1 MRLKKAFAITI
12 SAAILCAA
20 LAGCSGNKDA
30 DSSGATSETA
40 SSSSSTSE
48 ATDVTDDES
57 LYEFPA
63 DANLSEDEMKA
74 TISAYADYMTQAMS
88 GQGYT
93 VTARFEDDG
102 TVHYDGT
109 RTDDAG
115 NTDTITDLMTYDS
128 VQDAF
133 AYLYNCGQADAEGK
147 LLVGVSEGV
156 EEAVDEAASEG
167 QEMAEEELAESEAA
181 SEAEGE
187 TVEGEEVPADDT
199 TAEDEAASSEAEGE
213 APAEEDVA
221 SSEADAGDEAAAE

>member
-20 LAGCSGNKDA
+20 LAGCSGNKDT

-40 SSSSSTSE
+40 TSSSTSE

-74 TISAYADYMTQAMS
+74 TISAYADYMTQAMA

-115 NTDTITDLMTYDS
+115 NTDTISDLMTYDS

-167 QEMAEEELAESEAA
+167 QEMAEEELAESEATSDTE
-181 SEAEGE
+181 SEAAD
-187 TVEGEEVPADDT
+187 GEEAPADDS
-199 TAEDEAASSEAEGE
+199 AVEDDAAS
-213 APAEEDVA
+213 EDVA

>member
-1 MRLKKAFAITI
+1 
-12 SAAILCAA
+12 
-20 LAGCSGNKDA
+20 
-30 DSSGATSETA
+30 
-40 SSSSSTSE
+40 
-48 ATDVTDDES
+48 
-57 LYEFPA
+57 
-63 DANLSEDEMKA
+63 MKA
-74 TISAYADYMTQAMS
+74 TISAYADYMTQAMA

-115 NTDTITDLMTYDS
+115 NTDTISDLMTYDS

-167 QEMAEEELAESEAA
+167 QEMAEEELAESEATSDTE
-181 SEAEGE
+181 SEAAD
-187 TVEGEEVPADDT
+187 GEEAPADDS
-199 TAEDEAASSEAEGE
+199 AVEDDAASSEAESE

>member
-20 LAGCSGNKDA
+20 LAGCSGNRDA

-40 SSSSSTSE
+40 TSSSTSE

-128 VQDAF
+128 IQDAF
-133 AYLYNCGQADAEGK
+133 AYLYNCGQADANGE

-167 QEMAEEELAESEAA
+167 QEMAEEESEAA

-213 APAEEDVA
+213 APAEEDTA
-221 SSEADAGDEAAAE
+221 SSEADADGEAAAE

>member
-20 LAGCSGNKDA
+20 LAGCSGNTDA

-40 SSSSSTSE
+40 TSSSTSE

-128 VQDAF
+128 IQDAF

-187 TVEGEEVPADDT
+187 TAEGEEVPADDT

>member
-40 SSSSSTSE
+40 TSSSTSE

-63 DANLSEDEMKA
+63 DANLSEDEMKT
-74 TISAYADYMTQAMS
+74 TISAYADYMTQAMA

-128 VQDAF
+128 IQDAF
-133 AYLYNCGQADAEGK
+133 AYLYNCGQADANGE

-187 TVEGEEVPADDT
+187 TAEGEEVPADDT

-213 APAEEDVA
+213 APAEEDTA
-221 SSEADAGDEAAAE
+221 TSEADADGEAAAE

>member
-40 SSSSSTSE
+40 TSSSTSE

-74 TISAYADYMTQAMS
+74 TISAYADYMTQAMA

-115 NTDTITDLMTYDS
+115 NTDTITDLMTYHS
-128 VQDAF
+128 IQDAF
-133 AYLYNCGQADAEGK
+133 AYLYNCGQADANGE

-187 TVEGEEVPADDT
+187 TAEGEEVPADDT

-213 APAEEDVA
+213 APAEEDTA
-221 SSEADAGDEAAAE
+221 SSEADADGEAAAE

>member
-20 LAGCSGNKDA
+20 LAGCSGNKNA

-40 SSSSSTSE
+40 SSSSTSE

-128 VQDAF
+128 IQDAF
-133 AYLYNCGQADAEGK
+133 AYLYNCGQADANGE

-156 EEAVDEAASEG
+156 EEAIDEAASEG

-187 TVEGEEVPADDT
+187 TAEGEEVPADDT

-213 APAEEDVA
+213 ASAEEDTA

>member
-40 SSSSSTSE
+40 TSSSTSE

-74 TISAYADYMTQAMS
+74 TISAYADYMTQAMG

-133 AYLYNCGQADAEGK
+133 AYLYNCGQADANGE

-187 TVEGEEVPADDT
+187 TAEGEEVPADDT
-199 TAEDEAASSEAEGE
+199 TAEDEAASSEAESE

>member
-40 SSSSSTSE
+40 TSSSTSE

-74 TISAYADYMTQAMS
+74 TISAYADYMTQAMA

-128 VQDAF
+128 IQDAF
-133 AYLYNCGQADAEGK
+133 AYLYNCGQADANGE

-187 TVEGEEVPADDT
+187 TAEGEEVPADDT
-199 TAEDEAASSEAEGE
+199 TAEDEAASSEAESE

>member
-40 SSSSSTSE
+40 TSSSTSE
-48 ATDVTDDES
+48 ATDVTDDEA

-74 TISAYADYMTQAMS
+74 TISAYADYMTQAMG

-133 AYLYNCGQADAEGK
+133 AYLYNCGQADANGE

-187 TVEGEEVPADDT
+187 TAEGEEVPADDT
-199 TAEDEAASSEAEGE
+199 TAEDEAASSEAESE
-213 APAEEDVA
+213 APAEEDTA
-221 SSEADAGDEAAAE
+221 SSEADADGEAAAE

>member
-40 SSSSSTSE
+40 TSSSTSE

-128 VQDAF
+128 IQDAF

-187 TVEGEEVPADDT
+187 TAEGEEVPADDT

-213 APAEEDVA
+213 APAEEDTA
-221 SSEADAGDEAAAE
+221 SSEADADGEAAA

>member
-40 SSSSSTSE
+40 TSSSTSE

-63 DANLSEDEMKA
+63 DANLSGDEMKA
-74 TISAYADYMTQAMS
+74 TISAYADYMTQAMA

-128 VQDAF
+128 IQDAF
-133 AYLYNCGQADAEGK
+133 AYLYNCGQADANGE

-187 TVEGEEVPADDT
+187 TAEGEEVPADDT

-213 APAEEDVA
+213 ASAEEDTA
-221 SSEADAGDEAAAE
+221 SSEADADGEAAAE

>member
-40 SSSSSTSE
+40 TSSSTSE

-74 TISAYADYMTQAMS
+74 TISAYADYMTQAMA

-128 VQDAF
+128 IQDAF
-133 AYLYNCGQADAEGK
+133 AYLYNCGQADANGE

-187 TVEGEEVPADDT
+187 TAEGEEVPADDT
-199 TAEDEAASSEAEGE
+199 TAEDEAAAE
-213 APAEEDVA
+213 
-221 SSEADAGDEAAAE
+221 

>member
-40 SSSSSTSE
+40 TSSSTSE

-74 TISAYADYMTQAMS
+74 TISAYADYMTQAMA

-128 VQDAF
+128 IQDAF
-133 AYLYNCGQADAEGK
+133 AYLYNCGQADANGE

-187 TVEGEEVPADDT
+187 TAEGEEVPADDT

>member
-20 LAGCSGNKDA
+20 LAGCSGNRDA

-40 SSSSSTSE
+40 TSSSTSE

-128 VQDAF
+128 IQDAF
-133 AYLYNCGQADAEGK
+133 AYLYNCGQADANGE

-187 TVEGEEVPADDT
+187 TAEGEEVPADDT
-199 TAEDEAASSEAEGE
+199 TAEDEAASSEAESE

>member
-40 SSSSSTSE
+40 TSSSTSE

-128 VQDAF
+128 IQDAF
-133 AYLYNCGQADAEGK
+133 AYLYNCGQADANGE

-187 TVEGEEVPADDT
+187 TAEGEEVPADDT

>member
-40 SSSSSTSE
+40 SSSSTSE

-128 VQDAF
+128 IQDAF
-133 AYLYNCGQADAEGK
+133 AYLYNCGQADANGE

-156 EEAVDEAASEG
+156 EEAIDEAASEG

-187 TVEGEEVPADDT
+187 TAEGEEVPADDT

-213 APAEEDVA
+213 ASAEEDTA

>member
-40 SSSSSTSE
+40 TSSSTSE

-74 TISAYADYMTQAMS
+74 TISAYADYMTQAMG

-128 VQDAF
+128 IQDAF
-133 AYLYNCGQADAEGK
+133 AYLYNCGQADANGE

-187 TVEGEEVPADDT
+187 TAEGEEVPADDT
-199 TAEDEAASSEAEGE
+199 TAEDEAASSEAESE

>member
-40 SSSSSTSE
+40 TSSSTSE
-48 ATDVTDDES
+48 ATDVTDDEA

-74 TISAYADYMTQAMS
+74 TISAYADYMTLAMG

-133 AYLYNCGQADAEGK
+133 AYLYNCGQADANGE

-187 TVEGEEVPADDT
+187 TAEGEEVPADDT
-199 TAEDEAASSEAEGE
+199 TAEDEAASSEAESE
-213 APAEEDVA
+213 APAEEDTA
-221 SSEADAGDEAAAE
+221 SSEADADGEAAAE

>member
-40 SSSSSTSE
+40 SSSSSTGE

-109 RTDDAG
+109 RTA
-115 NTDTITDLMTYDS
+115 
-128 VQDAF
+128 
-133 AYLYNCGQADAEGK
+133 
-147 LLVGVSEGV
+147 VSYTH
-156 EEAVDEAASEG
+156 
-167 QEMAEEELAESEAA
+167 L
-181 SEAEGE
+181 
-187 TVEGEEVPADDT
+187 TLPT
-199 TAEDEAASSEAEGE
+199 T
-213 APAEEDVA
+213 
-221 SSEADAGDEAAAE
+221 

>member
-20 LAGCSGNKDA
+20 LAGCSGNKDD

-40 SSSSSTSE
+40 TSSSTSE
-48 ATDVTDDES
+48 ATDVTDDEA

-133 AYLYNCGQADAEGK
+133 AYLYNCGQADANGE

-181 SEAEGE
+181 SEAEGK
-187 TVEGEEVPADDT
+187 TAEGEEVPADDT

>member
-20 LAGCSGNKDA
+20 LTGCSGNRDA

-40 SSSSSTSE
+40 TSSSTSE
-48 ATDVTDDES
+48 ATDVTDDET

-128 VQDAF
+128 IQDAF
-133 AYLYNCGQADAEGK
+133 AYLYNCGQADANGE

-187 TVEGEEVPADDT
+187 TAEGEEVPADDT
-199 TAEDEAASSEAEGE
+199 TAEDEAASSEA
-213 APAEEDVA
+213 D
-221 SSEADAGDEAAAE
+221 ADGEAAAE

>member
-40 SSSSSTSE
+40 TSSSTSE

-74 TISAYADYMTQAMS
+74 TISAYADYMTQAMG

-133 AYLYNCGQADAEGK
+133 AYLYNCGQADANGE

-181 SEAEGE
+181 SEAEGK
-187 TVEGEEVPADDT
+187 TAEGEEVPADDT

>member
-12 SAAILCAA
+12 SAVILCAA
-20 LAGCSGNKDA
+20 LAGCSGNTDA

-40 SSSSSTSE
+40 TSSSASE

-74 TISAYADYMTQAMS
+74 TISAYADYMTQAMA

-128 VQDAF
+128 IQDAF
-133 AYLYNCGQADAEGK
+133 AYLYNCGQADANGE

-187 TVEGEEVPADDT
+187 T
-199 TAEDEAASSEAEGE
+199 AEDEAASSEAEGE
-213 APAEEDVA
+213 APAEEDTA
-221 SSEADAGDEAAAE
+221 SSEADADGEAAAE

>member
-40 SSSSSTSE
+40 TSSSTSE

-74 TISAYADYMTQAMS
+74 TISAYADYMTQALA

-115 NTDTITDLMTYDS
+115 NTDTITDLMTYHS
-128 VQDAF
+128 IQDAF
-133 AYLYNCGQADAEGK
+133 AYLYNCGQADANGE

-187 TVEGEEVPADDT
+187 TAEGEEVPADDT

-213 APAEEDVA
+213 APAEEDTA
-221 SSEADAGDEAAAE
+221 SSEADADGEAAAE

>member
-40 SSSSSTSE
+40 TSSSTSE

-74 TISAYADYMTQAMS
+74 TISAYADYMTQAMA

-128 VQDAF
+128 IQDAF
-133 AYLYNCGQADAEGK
+133 AYLYNCGQADANGE

-187 TVEGEEVPADDT
+187 TAEGEEVPADDT
-199 TAEDEAASSEAEGE
+199 TAEDEAASSEAESE
-213 APAEEDVA
+213 APAEEDTA
-221 SSEADAGDEAAAE
+221 SSEADADGEAAAE

>member
-40 SSSSSTSE
+40 TSSSTSE

-128 VQDAF
+128 IQDAF
-133 AYLYNCGQADAEGK
+133 AYLYNCGQADANGE

-187 TVEGEEVPADDT
+187 TAEGEELPADDT
-199 TAEDEAASSEAEGE
+199 TAEDEAASSEAESE

>member
-40 SSSSSTSE
+40 TSSSTSE

-128 VQDAF
+128 IQDAF
-133 AYLYNCGQADAEGK
+133 AYLYNCGQADANGE

-167 QEMAEEELAESEAA
+167 QEMAEEELAESEAS

-187 TVEGEEVPADDT
+187 TAEGEEVPADDT

-213 APAEEDVA
+213 ASAEEDTA

>member
-20 LAGCSGNKDA
+20 LAGCSGNRDA

-40 SSSSSTSE
+40 TSSSTSE

-74 TISAYADYMTQAMS
+74 TISAYADYMTQAMG

-133 AYLYNCGQADAEGK
+133 AYLYNCGQADANGE

-187 TVEGEEVPADDT
+187 TAEGEEVPADDT
-199 TAEDEAASSEAEGE
+199 TAEDEAASSEAESE

>member
-1 MRLKKAFAITI
+1 MRLKKVFAITI

-20 LAGCSGNKDA
+20 LAGCSNNKDA
-30 DSSGATSETA
+30 DSSSATSETA
-40 SSSSSTSE
+40 SSSSTSE
-48 ATDVTDDES
+48 ATDVTDDEA

-63 DANLSEDEMKA
+63 DATLSEDEMKA
-74 TISAYADYMTQAMS
+74 TISAYADYMTQAMA

-133 AYLYNCGQADAEGK
+133 AYLYNCGQADAEGN

-167 QEMAEEELAESEAA
+167 QEMAEEELAESEAE
-181 SEAEGE
+181 SEN
-187 TVEGEEVPADDT
+187 TEGEETQADS
-199 TAEDEAASSEAEGE
+199 TADEDAASSEAENVS
-213 APAEEDVA
+213 AEEDTA
-221 SSEADAGDEAAAE
+221 SSEANAESDSTAE

>member
-40 SSSSSTSE
+40 TSSSTSE

-128 VQDAF
+128 IQDAF
-133 AYLYNCGQADAEGK
+133 AYLYNCGQADANGE

-187 TVEGEEVPADDT
+187 TAEGEEVPADDT

-213 APAEEDVA
+213 APAEEDTA
-221 SSEADAGDEAAAE
+221 SSEADTDGEATAE

>member
-40 SSSSSTSE
+40 TSSSTSE

-128 VQDAF
+128 IQDAF
-133 AYLYNCGQADAEGK
+133 AYLYNCGQADANGE

-187 TVEGEEVPADDT
+187 TAEGEEVPADDT
-199 TAEDEAASSEAEGE
+199 TAEDEAASSEAESE

>member
-40 SSSSSTSE
+40 TSSSTSE

-74 TISAYADYMTQAMS
+74 TISAYADYMTQAMA

-128 VQDAF
+128 IQDAF
-133 AYLYNCGQADAEGK
+133 AYLYNCGQADANGE

-187 TVEGEEVPADDT
+187 TAEGEEVPADDT

-213 APAEEDVA
+213 APAEEDTA

>member
-1 MRLKKAFAITI
+1 MRLKKVFAITI

-40 SSSSSTSE
+40 TSSSTSE

-74 TISAYADYMTQAMS
+74 TISAYADYMTQAMG

-133 AYLYNCGQADAEGK
+133 AYLYNCGQADANGE

-187 TVEGEEVPADDT
+187 TAEGEEVPADDT
-199 TAEDEAASSEAEGE
+199 TAEDEAASSEAESE

>member
-40 SSSSSTSE
+40 TSSSTSE

-128 VQDAF
+128 IQDAF

-187 TVEGEEVPADDT
+187 TAEGEEVPADDT

-213 APAEEDVA
+213 APAEEDTA
-221 SSEADAGDEAAAE
+221 SSEADADGEAAAE

>member
-40 SSSSSTSE
+40 TSSSTSE

-74 TISAYADYMTQAMS
+74 TISAYADYMTQAMG

-128 VQDAF
+128 IQDAF
-133 AYLYNCGQADAEGK
+133 AYLYNCGQADANGE

-213 APAEEDVA
+213 APAEEDTA
-221 SSEADAGDEAAAE
+221 SSEADADGEAAAE

>member
-40 SSSSSTSE
+40 TSSSTSE

-74 TISAYADYMTQAMS
+74 TISAYADYMTQAMA

-128 VQDAF
+128 IQDAF
-133 AYLYNCGQADAEGK
+133 AYLYNCGQADANGE

-187 TVEGEEVPADDT
+187 TAEGEEVPADDT

-213 APAEEDVA
+213 APAEEDTA
-221 SSEADAGDEAAAE
+221 SSDADADGEAAAE

>member
-40 SSSSSTSE
+40 TSSSTSE

-128 VQDAF
+128 IQDAF
-133 AYLYNCGQADAEGK
+133 AYLYNCGQADANGE

-187 TVEGEEVPADDT
+187 TTEGEEVPADDT
-199 TAEDEAASSEAEGE
+199 TAEDEAASSEAESE

>member
-40 SSSSSTSE
+40 TSSSTSE
-48 ATDVTDDES
+48 ATDVTDDEA

-156 EEAVDEAASEG
+156 EEAASEG
-167 QEMAEEELAESEAA
+167 QEMAEEELAESEATSDTE
-181 SEAEGE
+181 SEAAD
-187 TVEGEEVPADDT
+187 GEEAPADDS
-199 TAEDEAASSEAEGE
+199 AVEDDAASSEAESE
-213 APAEEDVA
+213 APTEEDVA

>member
-40 SSSSSTSE
+40 TSSSTSE
-48 ATDVTDDES
+48 ATDVTDDEA

-147 LLVGVSEGV
+147 LLVGVSE
-156 EEAVDEAASEG
+156 AVDEAASEG
-167 QEMAEEELAESEAA
+167 QEMAEEELAESEATSDTE
-181 SEAEGE
+181 SEAAD
-187 TVEGEEVPADDT
+187 GEEAPADDS
-199 TAEDEAASSEAEGE
+199 AVEDDAASSEAESE
-213 APAEEDVA
+213 APTEEDVA